1 MRLWTFSPRAPISLR
16 TLGSVW
22 KECRMK
28 FRSVVLL
35 LSACWGWV
43 GLSAQAAPR
52 AFQEADVSFT
62 YDDAVL
68 KKPISH
74 RVKAVRLTTP
84 TDIPEGVAPAHIE
97 IHFGKDQGRLW
108 IFPTTDSGVKDFRKA
123 YPTHA
128 DAQKLLRAVLRER
141 PANRKELPSLP
152 WADTGQ
158 AFNKKI
164 RYLDFHSGSGIAW
177 LTQWTIEP
185 VPVNNSQLQYR
196 FQGLTK
202 DGAFYIAAQFNVSH
216 PSLPATAGVGD
227 YRTFERHYASYV
239 EQAAQKIAGQPDES
253 FQPPLAKLRAM
264 FESIQVTGAR

>member
-1 MRLWTFSPRAPISLR
+1 
-16 TLGSVW
+16 
-22 KECRMK
+22 MK
-28 FRSVVLL
+28 LRSVVLL
-35 LSACWGWV
+35 LSLCWGWI
-43 GLSAQAAPR
+43 GLSAHAAPR
-52 AFQEADVSFT
+52 AFDKAGVSFT

-68 KKPISH
+68 KKPTAH
-74 RVKAVRLTTP
+74 HVKALPLTTP
-84 TDIPEGVAPAHIE
+84 TDIPEGVAPAHVE
-97 IHFGKDQGRLW
+97 IQFGKDQGTVW
-108 IFPTTDSGVKDFRKA
+108 VFPTTDSGVKDFRKA

-164 RYLDFHSGSGIAW
+164 GYLDFHGGSGIAW

-202 DGAFYIAAQFNVSH
+202 DGAFYVAAQINVSL
-216 PSLPATAGVGD
+216 PSLPATPEVKD
-227 YRTFERHYASYV
+227 FRTFEKHYTSYV
-239 EQAAQKIAGQPDES
+239 EKAGQEIGRQPDES
-253 FQPPLAKLRAM
+253 FRPPLAPLRAM
-264 FESIQVTGAR
+264 FESIQITAAP